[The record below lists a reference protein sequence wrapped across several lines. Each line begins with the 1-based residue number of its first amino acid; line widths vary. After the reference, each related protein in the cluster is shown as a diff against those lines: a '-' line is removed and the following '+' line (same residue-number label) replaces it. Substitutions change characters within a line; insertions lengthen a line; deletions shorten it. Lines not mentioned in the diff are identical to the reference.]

1 MNRKPSHPPRLPDR
15 FLQWFCSEEV
25 LETLQGDL
33 YELYEKRRE
42 KRGKLLADMCYY
54 FDVVSA
60 CRPFAFSR
68 KRIRPNS
75 NHMAMYEHYFKIS
88 LRKLLRQKLYSSI
101 KIGGFAVGI
110 TSCVLIALFVSNE
123 LGYDNH
129 YSNGDRIYRI
139 LRESTFDGQT
149 DNGAHFPY
157 PFAATLQEEYPEIE
171 KSGRYNSAPSF
182 GSGSNEIRRLDKL
195 ESRHEEKVV
204 LADQSLLDIL
214 EVSFVKGD
222 GSTALSEPGTIV
234 ITQSK
239 SEQYFPDDEP
249 IGKILLLNN
258 DKSRPYTITGVID
271 DFPVNSHFRYDFL
284 ISLSNRELYKGESVN
299 WQNDNYF
306 TYVLLRHGTNAIEFE
321 QKLSAMI
328 DKYFLPPRL
337 ESGSKEDIAWIKSLR
352 PRLQPIKDIYLN
364 LDEVGDNLVHG
375 DIRYIWSFGAIAGFI
390 LLIACVNFINLSTA
404 RSANRA
410 REVGLRKVV
419 GAQRSALMKQF
430 LTESVM
436 FSFFAFVLGAMMA
449 WLALTYFNVL
459 LGKSLIFPWKEWWF
473 VPMLLFGTILIGTM
487 AGLYPAAYLS
497 SFKPIKVLKGN
508 LSQGT
513 RNSSLRSG
521 LVIFQFLISIVLIVC
536 SVVISR
542 QMDFILNKKL
552 GFDKEQVLVLRGT
565 HTLGDKITA
574 FKNELVNIPEV
585 ASASVSGYLP
595 VEGTNRN
602 NGGWSVEGMLPDD
615 AISGQQWGVDAD
627 YVNTLGLKIV
637 QGRDFSN
644 TISADSK
651 AVVINESLAN
661 ALQFESPIGQR
672 ISNYLGEWII
682 IGVVEDFHYE
692 SMTKEIR
699 PLGMYLRASDNIVSI
714 KLNTSHVDEAVERVT
729 SVWDGFSPNQPI
741 RYTFLDQN
749 YARMYEDV
757 QRTGTIFTAFTVLAI
772 LIACLG
778 LFALSSFMIEQRG
791 KEISIRKV
799 LGASLANIF
808 RLLTINFVRLV
819 LIAFVIAVPAGWH
832 LMTYWLQDYVYRIDI
847 SWDIFLV
854 AGAAALIIA
863 LITVGYQAAKAATA
877 NPVKSLRTE

>member
-1 MNRKPSHPPRLPDR
+1 MKKKEPHPPKLADR
-15 FLQWFCSEEV
+15 FLRWFCSEEV

-42 KRGKLLADMCYY
+42 KRVKLLADAMYWA
-54 FDVVSA
+54 DVVSA
-60 CRPFAFSR
+60 CRPFAFR
-68 KRIRPNS
+68 RMKIRSNS
-75 NHMAMYEHYFKIS
+75 NYMAMYEHYLKIS
-88 LRKLLRQKLYSSI
+88 WRNLLRQKLYSSI
-101 KIGGFAVGI
+101 KIGGFALGI
-110 TSCVLIALFVSNE
+110 SSCILIALFVNNE
-123 LGYDNH
+123 LSYDNH

-149 DNGAHFPY
+149 DIGAHFPY
-157 PFAATLQEEYPEIE
+157 PFAAALQEEYPEIE
-171 KSGRYNSAPSF
+171 RSGRYNGAPSF
-182 GSGSNEIRRLDKL
+182 GAGGNEIRRLNEL
-195 ESRHEEKVV
+195 ESRHEENVV

-214 EVSFVKGD
+214 EVSFVKGNAA
-222 GSTALSEPGTIV
+222 TALSEPGAIV
-234 ITQSK
+234 ISKSK
-239 SEQYFPDDEP
+239 SEHYFPDDEP

-258 DKSRPYTITGVID
+258 DESRLYTITGVIE

-284 ISLSNRELYKGESVN
+284 ISLANREAYEGESVN
-299 WQNDNYF
+299 WRNDNYI
-306 TYVLLRHGTNAIEFE
+306 TYVLLTPGTNRIEFE
-321 QKLSAMI
+321 QKLSVMI

-337 ESGSKEDIAWIKSLR
+337 ESGSKEDIAWVKSLR

-364 LDEVGDNLVHG
+364 LDEVGDNIVHG
-375 DIRYIWSFGAIAGFI
+375 DIRYVWSFGTIAGFI

-419 GAQRSALMKQF
+419 GSQRSSLMKQF

-436 FSFFAFVLGAMMA
+436 FSFFAFLLGTIMA
-449 WLALTYFNVL
+449 WLALPYFNAL
-459 LGKSLIFPWKEWWF
+459 LAKSLIFPWKEWWL
-473 VPMLLFGTILIGTM
+473 VPVLLFGTILIGTM

-497 SFKPIKVLKGN
+497 SFEPIKVLKGN

-513 RNSSLRSG
+513 RNSLRSG

-552 GFDKEQVLVLRGT
+552 GFDKDQVLVLRGT
-565 HTLGDKITA
+565 HTLGDKIAA
-574 FKNELVNIPEV
+574 FKSELANIPEV

-615 AISGQQWGVDAD
+615 AISGQQWGVDVD
-627 YVNTLGLKIV
+627 YVNTMGLKII

-672 ISNYLGEWII
+672 ISNYLGEWTI

-692 SMTKEIR
+692 LMTREIR
-699 PLGMYLRASDNIVSI
+699 PLGMYLRTSDNIVSI
-714 KLNTSHVDEAVERVT
+714 KLNTSNVHEAVERVT

-749 YARMYEDV
+749 YARMYDDV
-757 QRTGTIFTAFTVLAI
+757 QRIRTIFTAFTVLAT

-778 LFALSSFMIEQRG
+778 LFALSSFTIEQRG

-799 LGASLANIF
+799 LGANLANIL

-819 LIAFVIAVPAGWH
+819 LIAFVIAVPAGWC

-847 SWDIFLV
+847 SWDVFLI
-854 AGAAALIIA
+854 AGATALIIA
-863 LITVGYQAAKAATA
+863 LVTVGYQAAKAAMA
-877 NPVKSLRTE
+877 NPAKSLRME